1 MDKFGIKGSL
11 YDILGYIMPGAFV
24 LLGLFAMYE
33 NKNGTNLILWIKNH
47 MDVHVGFAVSCGILL
62 CSYIVG
68 HILTSIGSF
77 LFENRHVKRLFSKTR
92 LRNLCKIDEKREGET
107 YKAQFHELFGNDA
120 IFSFRNVV
128 AYSQEKTKAVYD
140 TAFVFLSIYGM
151 SRNISVALLVLL
163 AAHCVIIGD
172 TWNVSLYATFFISL
186 FAMVHNYFRF
196 REYYIAQIYAS
207 LTAV

>member
-33 NKNGTNLILWIKNH
+33 NKKGVNLILWLQNH
-47 MDVHVGFAVSCGILL
+47 VDVHMGLAFGCGILV

-68 HILTSIGSF
+68 HILTSIGSL
-77 LFENRHVKRLFSKTR
+77 LFENRHVKRLFSEAW
-92 LRNLCKIDEKREGET
+92 LRNLYKIDENREGEA
-107 YKAQFHELFGNDA
+107 YKARFKELFGCDA
-120 IFSFRNVV
+120 VFSFRNVV
-128 AYSQEKTKAVYD
+128 AYSQERTKAVYD
-140 TAFVFLSIYGM
+140 TAFVFLSIYGL

-163 AAHCVIIGD
+163 AVHFLIIGD
-172 TWNVSLYATFFISL
+172 SWSGSLYAAFFIS
-186 FAMVHNYFRF
+186 FIAMVHNYFRF